1 MKLPGK
7 HERVLL
13 DVRILCVAA
22 LLRLALTLLTWG
34 SPGTYASSFRG
45 AIKFWEDSRIS
56 FLMATAFSFSH
67 KMTTEFLLSWTV
79 F

>member
-1 MKLPGK
+1 MSGFS
-7 HERVLL
+7 
-13 DVRILCVAA
+13 VAA

-34 SPGTYASSFRG
+34 SPGTYASGFRG

-67 KMTTEFLLSWTV
+67 KMTTSSFFHGLFPSSLKLSSSWG
-79 F
+79 